1 VGRTIQLVRP
11 IAGLTVLE
19 NVTIGALHGERTVA
33 AARERASA
41 LLTRLALG
49 EKSQHLATTLTL
61 PERKRLEVARAL
73 ATRPRL
79 LLLDEVMAGLRPT
92 ECDQLVSVLAELQRR
107 DGFAL
112 LLIDH
117 VLRAVRALAQ
127 RVAVL
132 HHGELIASGSTEQ
145 VLREPKVVSSYLGT
159 SSLASAATEAG

>member
-1 VGRTIQLVRP
+1 VRP
-11 IAGLTVLE
+11 FAGLSLLD
-19 NVTIGALHGERTVA
+19 NVTVGALHGERTVA
-33 AARERASA
+33 AARQRASA
-41 LLTRLALG
+41 LLERLALG
-49 EKSQHLATTLTL
+49 DKREHLASTLTL

-73 ATRPRL
+73 ATRPEL

-92 ECDQLVSVLAELQRR
+92 ECDQLVQVLAELQRR
-107 DGFAL
+107 DGFAV

-145 VLREPKVVSSYLGT
+145 VLREPAVISSYLGT
-159 SSLASAATEAG
+159 SSLASLG